1 MQISPI
7 SYPCLLEKQAGH
19 TLIELLVALTVSSI
33 LLASA
38 TPMFAGMLM
47 NNRAT
52 TLANNLLTSLQVARF
67 EAIKRNRDITIC
79 KSNDA
84 VSCSGSWSDG
94 WIIFSDFNKN
104 KQLDTSDGDQII
116 EVKTLSNAE
125 FSINWNAFRSDTY
138 IRYNALGFIH
148 SNNGTF
154 KLCPP
159 NSDARYARAIIIN
172 RLGRARVSRD
182 ADQDGIHE
190 DSRGRALSC

>member
-1 MQISPI
+1 MQTSPI
-7 SYPCLLEKQAGH
+7 SYPCLLEQQAGYS
-19 TLIELLVALTVSSI
+19 LIELLVALTVSAI

-38 TPMFAGMLM
+38 TPMFAGILM
-47 NNRAT
+47 NNRAV

-84 VSCSGSWSDG
+84 ISCSGSWSDG
-94 WIIFSDFNKN
+94 WIIFSDFNN
-104 KQLDTSDGDQII
+104 NRRLDTTDGEKII
-116 EVKTLSNAE
+116 EVKKLSNAE

-138 IRYNALGFIH
+138 IQYNSLGFIH

-159 NSDARYARAIIIN
+159 NRDARYARAVIIN

-182 ADQDGIHE
+182 TDKDGIHE